1 VTSHQGAKPAGQ
13 GGSFSQGKRIHII
26 QGEYHVTDDPEV
38 ALATVLGSCVAAC
51 VRDPVAGV
59 GGMNHFLLP
68 GEMDRSGGQQ
78 AERDMVHIMEL
89 LLNGLFKRGAQRSRL
104 EAKLFGG
111 ANMFNGLT
119 DIGAKNAAFA
129 EQFLRH
135 EGVSVLGGSLGGRS
149 GRRVEYWPVSGRARA
164 QMIAGNVDRLTA
176 PKPAVVQPAA
186 STGEVELF

>member
-1 VTSHQGAKPAGQ
+1 VTLIQGVKPAAQ
-13 GGSFSQGKRIHII
+13 GGGISQGKRIHII
-26 QGEYHVTDDPEV
+26 QGEYYVTDDPEV
-38 ALATVLGSCVAAC
+38 SLATVLGSCVAAC
-51 VRDPVAGV
+51 IRDLVAGV

-68 GEMDRSGGQQ
+68 GDMDRAGQQ

-164 QMIAGNVDRLTA
+164 QLIAGNVDRLTA
-176 PKPAVVQPAA
+176 PKPVVIQPVPN
-186 STGEVELF
+186 TGEVELF

>member
-1 VTSHQGAKPAGQ
+1 VIASEGAKPIQ
-13 GGSFSQGKRIHII
+13 GGSVSQGKRIHII
-26 QGEYHVTDDPEV
+26 QGEYHVTDGPDV
-38 ALATVLGSCVAAC
+38 SLATVLGSCVAAC

-68 GEMDRSGGQQ
+68 GDMDRSGQL
-78 AERDMVHIMEL
+78 AEREMVHIMEL
-89 LLNGLFKRGAQRSRL
+89 LLNGLFKRGAQRNRL

-111 ANMFNGLT
+111 ASMFNGLT

-135 EGVSVLGGSLGGRS
+135 EGVSVIGGSLGGRS

-164 QMIAGNVDRLTA
+164 QLIAGNVDRLTA
-176 PKPAVVQPAA
+176 PKPVVVQSVPN
-186 STGEVELF
+186 TGEVELF